1 MNINE
6 LYLKNEIFDL
16 FENARVLFNEYYNG
30 KDNYSKDDLKAIFD
44 LMLKIE
50 NNVCEVK
57 NEIRSEI

>member
-30 KDNYSKDDLKAIFD
+30 KDNYNKDDLKAIFD

-50 NNVCEVK
+50 NNVYEVK